1 MKIRLLLR
9 KCLAAA
15 AMPLLAVS
23 CEQEPLP
30 TTFMLNSTTVEMPC
44 EGATGKVT
52 YTLENPADDT
62 KIVVKAERDW
72 VYDINIDVPGEISF
86 KVDENPLFEARSCRV
101 DVICLP
107 DNISGSFTVT
117 QALTEPYVYKINIT
131 DLQPSSVTASV
142 KSATPDIPYL
152 VKLVTKA
159 DYEKF
164 GGTPE
169 ALYEVLRGQYEYYCY
184 MYACDLYQ
192 FYEKSGHWHSGV
204 TEGKYPVDPGND
216 YYIFAVGMDPHTGD
230 QTTELIMEP
239 FTTPLFDKRDVSFDI
254 NASVEDGVE
263 VNLHIKPSDNEVSY
277 FYCIVNKASYTSFGD
292 DYKGMAQSVINS
304 DIVSAMNKGLSKE
317 EAVESLLV
325 KGELDESTIQGQNY
339 NYYALAFTVT
349 GDGYVDSDVAVAEF
363 STGDVPPSDN
373 TFEISLSEEGIDRV
387 AYDVKT
393 KNDDQYIMIIEPAS
407 SWAGKTDEQIKAAI
421 AKYTL
426 SKYKDRVYKGDI
438 HGTKTELIPDTDYIV
453 IICGFEVPVS
463 KVAVTTDIVK
473 AGFRT
478 FAAPSADDFAF
489 DSDFKTVSD
498 RAMRVSIAGTPD
510 GVLYFWGICPKDYDE
525 GRIFTDVDILVQ
537 EQISNKFTT
546 GIQDKAMFMRRF
558 GSRGASEKF
567 FEALYSETEYKV
579 YAFAVNPE
587 DGEPCSDVIYGDVTK
602 TKKATT
608 ANVSIDIDYKYFDG
622 FELALIDNGFMGA
635 SGGAMLQ
642 ADVTVTG
649 NPDNYYF
656 AVMSDDLTSSAV
668 MSDDDAIV
676 HLYNNGEDNEWSS
689 RLFALSYDKTYTI
702 LGVAKTKDGQFG
714 PVFREKIILTKD
726 GVTPIE
732 EFDDPTRSAKSKA
745 LPYAKTG
752 TVNDNV
758 AGTNGFLK

>member
-1 MKIRLLLR
+1 MKIRLSLKNCLVGAVILI
-9 KCLAAA
+9 LAAG
-15 AMPLLAVS
+15 
-23 CEQEPLP
+23 CTHEPLP
-30 TTFMLNSTTVEMPC
+30 TTFVLDSTSVEIPC
-44 EGATGKVT
+44 EGATAKVT

-86 KVDENPLFEARSCRV
+86 KVDENPQFQTRTCRV

-107 DNISGSFTVT
+107 DNISQSFTVT
-117 QALTEPYVYKINIT
+117 QELTEPYVYKITIT
-131 DLQPSSVTASV
+131 DLQPSMVNVTV

-152 VKLVTKA
+152 IKLVTKA

-164 GGTPE
+164 GATPE

-184 MYACDLYQ
+184 MYGCDLYQ
-192 FYEKSGHWHSGV
+192 FYEKSGHWHSGL
-204 TEGKYPVDPGND
+204 TEAQYPVDPGND

-230 QTTELIMEP
+230 QTTELVLEP

-254 NASVEDGVE
+254 KASVEDGIE
-263 VNLHIKPSDNEVSY
+263 VNLRIKPSDDNVLY
-277 FYCIVNKASYTSFGD
+277 YYCIVNKASYASYGE
-292 DYKGMAQSVINS
+292 DYNRIAQTVINS
-304 DIVSAMNKGLSKE
+304 EINSIMYDGCTKE
-317 EAVESLLV
+317 EAVESLLI
-325 KGELDESTIQGQNY
+325 KGELDKSIIQGQNY

-373 TFEISLSEEGIDRV
+373 TFKITLEDAGIDSIT
-387 AYDVKT
+387 YDVKT
-393 KNDDQYIMIIEPAS
+393 TNDDQYIMIIEPAS
-407 SWAGKTDEQIKAAI
+407 NWEGKSDEQIKTAI

-426 SKYKDRVYKGDI
+426 SKYKDRIYNGNI

-463 KVAVTTDIVK
+463 KAAVTTDIFK
-473 AGFRT
+473 SEFRT
-478 FAAPSADDFAF
+478 LASPSADDFTF
-489 DSDFKTVSD
+489 ESDFKTVSD

-558 GSRGASEKF
+558 GSRGTSEKF

-622 FELALIDNGFMGA
+622 FELALIDSGFMGA
-635 SGGAMLQ
+635 SGGTMLQ

-656 AVMSDDLTSSAV
+656 SVMADDLTSPSV
-668 MSDDDAIV
+668 LTDDDAIV
-676 HLYNNGEDNEWSS
+676 HLYYNGEDNEWSS
-689 RLFALSYDKTYTI
+689 RLFALDYDKTYTI

-726 GVTPIE
+726 GVTPID
-732 EFDDPTRSAKSKA
+732 EFDDPTRSATSKA
-745 LPYAKTG
+745 QPYAKTG
-752 TVNDNV
+752 TANDNV
-758 AGTNGFLK
+758 ASTNGFLK